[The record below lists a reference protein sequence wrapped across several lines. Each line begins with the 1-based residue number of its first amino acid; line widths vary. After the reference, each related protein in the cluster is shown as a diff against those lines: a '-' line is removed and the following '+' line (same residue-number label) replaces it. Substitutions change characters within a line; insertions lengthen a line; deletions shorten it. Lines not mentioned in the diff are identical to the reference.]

1 MRRLTLLVFGFA
13 SFYAPTALSDTARN
27 PMPASCKEKQSVQLL
42 SSGDPVE
49 GDASKITCTVRYWVC
64 GQNFTQ
70 TQVTANQ
77 PGACERFTGSVR
89 SKIGGEA
96 CCDCFPK
103 CAVSETAPRRKPAP
117 PAASEAPAVKAD
129 SKAEQLEQQVRQLEA
144 RLKSLEE
151 RLSGDEVTLNV
162 AGSSI
167 KFRSDKTGAGIVM
180 TSDQDISIVS
190 SKDVSITSAK
200 NVSIKASGNLVLKG
214 AKIQQ
219 N

>member
-1 MRRLTLLVFGFA
+1 MRRSTLMIFGFA
-13 SFYAPTALSDTARN
+13 CFYAASALSDTARN
-27 PMPASCKEKQSVQLL
+27 PMPANCKEKQSVQLL

-103 CAVSETAPRRKPAP
+103 CTVSEAARRKPAP
-117 PAASEAPAVKAD
+117 PVASEAPAVKA
-129 SKAEQLEQQVRQLEA
+129 SAKVEQLEQQVRQLEA

-162 AGSSI
+162 AGSSL

-214 AKIQQ
+214 SKIQQ

>member
-1 MRRLTLLVFGFA
+1 
-13 SFYAPTALSDTARN
+13 
-27 PMPASCKEKQSVQLL
+27 MPASCKEKQSVQLL
-42 SSGDPVE
+42 STGDPVE
-49 GDASKITCTVRYWVC
+49 GDTSKITCTVRYWVC

-70 TQVTANQ
+70 TQVAPNQ
-77 PGACERFTGSVR
+77 PGACERFTGSIR

-103 CAVSETAPRRKPAP
+103 CTVSEAARRKPSP
-117 PAASEAPAVKAD
+117 PVSEAVPVKAN
-129 SKAEQLEQQVRQLEA
+129 SKVEQLEQQVRQLEA
-144 RLKSLEE
+144 RLKSLED

-167 KFRSDKTGAGIVM
+167 KIRSDKAGAGIVM
-180 TSDQDISIVS
+180 TSDQDISITS

-214 AKIQQ
+214 AKVQQ

>member
-13 SFYAPTALSDTARN
+13 SLYAAAVLSDTAHN

-49 GDASKITCTVRYWVC
+49 GDSSKITCTVRYWVC

-70 TQVTANQ
+70 TQVAPNQ
-77 PGACERFTGSVR
+77 LGACERFTGSIR
-89 SKIGGEA
+89 GKIGGEA

-103 CAVSETAPRRKPAP
+103 CTASDAPRRKPAP
-117 PAASEAPAVKAD
+117 PAASEPHAAKAD
-129 SKAEQLEQQVRQLEA
+129 SKVEQLEQQVRQLEA

-167 KFRSDKTGAGIVM
+167 KIRGDKTGAGIVI
-180 TSDQDISIVS
+180 TSDQDISLAS
-190 SKDVSITSAK
+190 SKDVSIAGK
-200 NVSIKASGNLVLKG
+200 NVSIKANGNIVLKG
-214 AKIQQ
+214 TKIQQ

>member
-1 MRRLTLLVFGFA
+1 MRRPTLMIFA
-13 SFYAPTALSDTARN
+13 FACLYAASALSDTARN
-27 PMPASCKEKQSVQLL
+27 PMPANCKEKQSVQLL
-42 SSGDPVE
+42 STGDPVE

-103 CAVSETAPRRKPAP
+103 CTVSEAARRKPAP
-117 PAASEAPAVKAD
+117 PAASEVAAVKAD
-129 SKAEQLEQQVRQLEA
+129 SKVEQLEQQVRQLEA

-151 RLSGDEVTLNV
+151 RLSGDEMTLNV

-167 KFRSDKTGAGIVM
+167 KIRSDKSGAGIVM

>member
-1 MRRLTLLVFGFA
+1 MRRQLLLVFGFA
-13 SFYAPTALSDTARN
+13 CLYAVSALSDTARN
-27 PMPASCKEKQSVQLL
+27 PMPANCKEKQSVQLL

-77 PGACERFTGSVR
+77 PGACERFTGSIR

-103 CAVSETAPRRKPAP
+103 CTASDAARRKPPP
-117 PAASEAPAVKAD
+117 PAASEAPMVKAD
-129 SKAEQLEQQVRQLEA
+129 SRVEQLEQQVRQLEA
-144 RLKSLEE
+144 QLKSLEE
-151 RLSGDEVTLNV
+151 KLGGDEVTLNV
-162 AGSSI
+162 AASSI
-167 KFRSDKTGAGIVM
+167 KIRSDKTGAGIVI

-200 NVSIKASGNLVLKG
+200 NVSIKASGNVVLKG

>member
-13 SFYAPTALSDTARN
+13 CLYAAAALSDTARN
-27 PMPASCKEKQSVQLL
+27 PMPANCKEKQSVQLL

-70 TQVTANQ
+70 TQVAPNQ
-77 PGACERFTGSVR
+77 PGACERFTGSIR

-103 CAVSETAPRRKPAP
+103 CAASDTTRRKPPP
-117 PAASEAPAVKAD
+117 PAASEAPVVKAD
-129 SKAEQLEQQVRQLEA
+129 AKVDQLEQQVRQLEA
-144 RLKSLEE
+144 RLKALEE
-151 RLSGDEVTLNV
+151 KLSGDEVTLNV

-167 KFRSDKTGAGIVM
+167 KIRSEKTGAGIVI
-180 TSDQDISIVS
+180 TSDQDISLAS
-190 SKDVSITSAK
+190 SKDVSITSGK
-200 NVSIKASGNLVLKG
+200 NVSIKANGNVVLKG
-214 AKIQQ
+214 TKIQQ